1 MKRYITLFQEF
12 IGWKWF
18 SAFLFIPTIIFIWDI
33 NIDYEWLF
41 SYYIFFLFLIITGF
55 VKFIREKR

>member
-1 MKRYITLFQEF
+1 MKRYISIFQEF

-33 NIDYEWLF
+33 NIQYFWLIL
-41 SYYIFFLFLIITGF
+41 YYISYLFIVVTGF
-55 VKFIREKR
+55 IKFAKDKS